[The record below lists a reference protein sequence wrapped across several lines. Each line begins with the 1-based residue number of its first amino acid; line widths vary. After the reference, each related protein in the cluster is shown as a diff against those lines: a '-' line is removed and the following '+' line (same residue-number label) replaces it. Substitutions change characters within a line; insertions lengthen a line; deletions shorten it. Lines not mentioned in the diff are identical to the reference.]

1 MKRSERLIGR
11 TIEEEEEIEMLI
23 FHLGLDYFFI
33 GVIEQPICPPTVM
46 TILVLWNKEF
56 HYYKEQCLE
65 LAMGKHELE
74 VALSS

>member
-23 FHLGLDYFFI
+23 CHLGLDYFFI

-56 HYYKEQCLE
+56 HYYNERAVLRISN
-65 LAMGKHELE
+65 GK
-74 VALSS
+74 ART